1 MDLHSAINVLKRVF
15 TGEMFRF
22 GETPVSLMSL
32 IIAVVIIVL
41 GAVLSKVVQRLI
53 RVSLGK
59 QMAFQYGLGYALLRM
74 LHYAFIGVSV
84 LVALQSIGLDLTSLT
99 LLGGFLGVGIGFGL
113 QNVTSNFISGIIL
126 LLEQPIRVGD
136 KVTVQEHIG
145 TVKEIGM
152 RSTTIDT
159 FDNIRLIIPN
169 SVFVE
174 QPVINWSHGDPK
186 IRMHIP
192 FGVAYGSDVPKV
204 RKTILAVAAESAN
217 VLQTPPPEVRFLGL
231 GDSSLDFELLAWIP
245 DPRKQF
251 RVRSDLYYKIL
262 AAFNSAKIEIPF
274 PQRDI
279 HIRSA
284 DGLAGKIS

>member
-1 MDLHSAINVLKRVF
+1 MDLHSAVNILTRVF
-15 TGEMFRF
+15 TGELFRF

-32 IIAVVIIVL
+32 IIAVVIIIS
-41 GAVLSKVVQRLI
+41 GAVLSKVLQRLI
-53 RVSLGK
+53 RASLGK
-59 QMAFQYGLGYALLRM
+59 QMSFQYGLGYALLRM

-145 TVKEIGM
+145 TVKEIGI

-174 QPVINWSHGDPK
+174 KPVINWSHGDPK
-186 IRMHIP
+186 IRIHIP

-217 VLQTPPPEVRFLGL
+217 ILQTPPPEVRFLGL

>member
-32 IIAVVIIVL
+32 IIAVVIIIS

-53 RVSLGK
+53 RASLGK
-59 QMAFQYGLGYALLRM
+59 QMSFQYGLGYALLRM